1 MRGRHSDDDRRS
13 DYSAFGQVM
22 CGIVGFS
29 SIRQFQSLRE
39 LLPEA
44 TSCLTHRGPDDSG
57 LFFDEGCG
65 IGLGH
70 RRLSVIDLSE
80 AGRQPMSS
88 EDERV
93 HIVYNGEVYNFREIR
108 EFLESQGH
116 QFRSE
121 TDTEVIL
128 KAYLQW
134 GIECLEKFVGMF
146 SLAIWDSR
154 KQKLYLARDRLGIKP
169 LFYSFRDGNLL
180 FASELKALMAFKSFN
195 RDIDPDSIP
204 LFLHYQYVPAPKTIF
219 RNTYKLLPGHYLAF
233 NGDDPTATRYWAP
246 PDEPQADLSTVDDEE
261 QLLSRLDELLTEAV
275 SLRLISDVPLGAL
288 LSGGIDSSMV
298 VALMQK
304 VSNASVRTFS
314 IGFDVE
320 GYNEA
325 PWAAEVAKHFGT
337 EHTELYVTPQEAME
351 VIPSLPDIYDEPFAD
366 SSAIPTFL
374 VSRLARSNVTVAL
387 SGDGG
392 DEQFAGYVRYWTT
405 RAMARGFQRL
415 FLPVRKSMANILG
428 AIPAGFVER
437 CYLPWR
443 QFLPQRF
450 RVTNFADKWQ
460 KLIYLLNTTEISDL
474 YRMTI
479 CLWSEDEV
487 LRLAGR
493 RIPVGEY
500 EKVFRDTVDWPL
512 LARLMRVDQKTYL
525 PDAMLTKVDR
535 ASMAVSLEVRVPL
548 LDHRVVEYT
557 AQIPDTL
564 KFKNGSGKYLLKKL
578 LARYV
583 PSHLFERPKMGF
595 GVPIDR
601 WFRSELK
608 DLLLD
613 YLSSER
619 LKKEGLFD
627 HTLVEKRIKEHLSGK
642 VNHHYRLWALLMWEM
657 WRERWLGGA

>member
-1 MRGRHSDDDRRS
+1 
-13 DYSAFGQVM
+13 M
-22 CGIVGFS
+22 CGFVGFRS
-29 SIRQFQSLRE
+29 QRDFRTLRE
-39 LLPEA
+39 NLPEA
-44 TSCLTHRGPDDSG
+44 TSSLTHRGPDDAG
-57 LFFDEGCG
+57 LFFDESSGV
-65 IGLGH
+65 GLGH

-88 EDERV
+88 DDGSV

-108 EFLESQGH
+108 ETLEKKGH
-116 QFRSE
+116 GFKS
-121 TDTEVIL
+121 TSDTEVIL
-128 KAYLQW
+128 KSYIQW
-134 GIECLEKFVGMF
+134 GIECLQRFVGMF

-154 KQKLYLARDRLGIKP
+154 EKLFYLVRDRLGIKP
-169 LFYSFRDGNLL
+169 LFYYFRDGTLL
-180 FASELKALMAFKSFN
+180 FASELKALMALKGFD

-219 RNTYKLLPGHYLAF
+219 RNTYKLLPGYYLAF
-233 NGDDPTATRYWAP
+233 NGDDLTATRYWAP
-246 PDEPQADLSTVDDEE
+246 PDEPQADLSTVNDEE
-261 QLLSRLDELLTEAV
+261 QQLSRLDELLTEAV
-275 SLRLISDVPLGAL
+275 SLRLISDVPLGVL

-304 VSNASVRTFS
+304 VSNSPVRTFS

-325 PWAAEVAKHFGT
+325 PWAAKVADHLGAD
-337 EHTELYVTPQEAME
+337 HTELYVTPREAME
-351 VIPSLPDIYDEPFAD
+351 VISGLPDIYDEPFAD

-374 VSRLARSNVTVAL
+374 VCRLARSQVTVAL

-405 RAMARGFQRL
+405 QAMAHGFQRV
-415 FLPVRKSMANILG
+415 FLPVRKSMAKILG
-428 AIPAGFVER
+428 AIPPGFVER

-443 QFLPQRF
+443 QILPQRF
-450 RVTNFADKWQ
+450 RVANFADKWQ
-460 KLIYLLNTTEISDL
+460 KLIHLMRQSETQDL

-487 LRLAGR
+487 LSLTGR
-493 RIPVGEY
+493 GLTSGEY
-500 EKVFRDTVDWPL
+500 ERIFEDTVDWPL
-512 LARLMRVDQKTYL
+512 LAQLMRVDQKTYL

-557 AQIPDTL
+557 ARLSDNL
-564 KFKNGSGKYLLKKL
+564 KFRNGSGKYLLKKL

-583 PSHLFERPKMGF
+583 PNHLFERPKMGF

-601 WFRSELK
+601 WLRNELK

-613 YLSSER
+613 YLSPER
-619 LKKEGLFD
+619 LKKEALFD
-627 HTLVEKRIKEHLSGK
+627 HTLVADRLKEHLSGQG
-642 VNHHYRLWALLMWEM
+642 NHQYRLWALLMWEM
-657 WRERWLGGA
+657 WKERWLGGS

>member
-1 MRGRHSDDDRRS
+1 
-13 DYSAFGQVM
+13 
-22 CGIVGFS
+22 
-29 SIRQFQSLRE
+29 
-39 LLPEA
+39 
-44 TSCLTHRGPDDSG
+44 
-57 LFFDEGCG
+57 
-65 IGLGH
+65 
-70 RRLSVIDLSE
+70 
-80 AGRQPMSS
+80 
-88 EDERV
+88 
-93 HIVYNGEVYNFREIR
+93 VYNFREIR
-108 EFLESQGH
+108 ESLEGQGH
-116 QFRSE
+116 VFRSE

-128 KAYLQW
+128 KAYIQW
-134 GIECLEKFVGMF
+134 GIECLQRFVGMF

-154 KQKLYLARDRLGIKP
+154 KQQLYLARDRLGIKP
-169 LFYSFRDGNLL
+169 LFYSFRDGTLL
-180 FASELKALMAFKSFN
+180 FASELKALMAFRTFE
-195 RDIDPDSIP
+195 RDLDPDSLP
-204 LFLHYQYVPAPKTIF
+204 LFFHYQYVPSPRTIF
-219 RNTYKLLPGHYLAF
+219 KHTHKLLPGNYLKYDGQQLNTSA
-233 NGDDPTATRYWAP
+233 YWSP
-246 PDEPQADLSTVDDEE
+246 PDGRESASSTAMSEEELVQQLDDHLTQAVK
-261 QLLSRLDELLTEAV
+261 A
-275 SLRLISDVPLGAL
+275 RLISDVPLGAL

-304 VSNASVRTFS
+304 VSSAPVRTFS

-325 PWAAEVAKHFGT
+325 PWAAKVANHLGT
-337 EHTELYVTPQEAME
+337 DHTELYVTPREAME

-366 SSAIPTFL
+366 SSAIPTLL
-374 VSRLARSNVTVAL
+374 VCRLARSHVTVAL

-405 RAMARGFQRL
+405 RAMAHGFQRL
-415 FLPVRKSMANILG
+415 FLPVRKCIANILG

-443 QFLPQRF
+443 QYLPQRF
-450 RVTNFADKWQ
+450 RVANFADKWQ
-460 KLIYLLNTTEISDL
+460 KLIYLLNKTEISDL

-487 LRLAGR
+487 FRLAGKR
-493 RIPVGEY
+493 VPEGEY
-500 EKVFRDTVDWPL
+500 EKIFKDTVDWPL

-557 AQIPDTL
+557 AKIPDTL
-564 KFKNGSGKYLLKKL
+564 KFRNGTGKYLLKKL

-583 PSHLFERPKMGF
+583 PNHLFERPKMGF

-601 WFRSELK
+601 WFRNELK
-608 DLLLD
+608 DLLFD
-613 YLSSER
+613 YLSTER

-627 HTLVEKRIKEHLSGK
+627 TTLVENRLKEHLSGQI
-642 VNHHYRLWALLMWEM
+642 NHHYRLWALLMWEM

>member
-1 MRGRHSDDDRRS
+1 
-13 DYSAFGQVM
+13 M
-22 CGIVGFS
+22 CGIVGFK
-29 SIRQFQSLRE
+29 SIRGFKTLQESLS
-39 LLPEA
+39 EA
-44 TSCLTHRGPDDSG
+44 TSCLAHRGPDDSG
-57 LFFDEGCG
+57 LFFDETSGV
-65 IGLGH
+65 GLGH
-70 RRLSVIDLSE
+70 RRLSVLDLSD

-88 EDERV
+88 EDGTV

-108 EFLESQGH
+108 EILEKKGH
-116 QFRSE
+116 GFQST

-128 KAYLQW
+128 KSYIQW
-134 GIECLEKFVGMF
+134 GIECLQRFVGMF

-154 KQKLYLARDRLGIKP
+154 KQELYLARDRLGIKP
-169 LFYSFRDGNLL
+169 LFYSFRDGDLL
-180 FASELKALMAFKSFN
+180 FASELKALMALKSFN
-195 RDIDPDSIP
+195 REIDPDSIP

-219 RNTYKLLPGHYLAF
+219 RDTFKLLPGHYLVF
-233 NGDDPTATRYWAP
+233 NEKHLNSDRYWAP
-246 PDEPQADLSTVDDEE
+246 QDQPQSDLSTGSDEE
-261 QLLSRLDELLTEAV
+261 ELLSRLDELLTDAV

-288 LSGGIDSSMV
+288 LSGGIDSSVV

-304 VSNASVRTFS
+304 VSNAPVRTFS

-325 PWAAEVAKHFGT
+325 PWAAEVAEHLGT
-337 EHTELYVTPQEAME
+337 DHTELYVTPQEAMR
-351 VIPSLPDIYDEPFAD
+351 VIPGLPEIYDEPFAD

-374 VSRLARSNVTVAL
+374 VSRLARSRVTVAL

-405 RAMARGFQRL
+405 RAMAHGFQRL
-415 FLPVRKSMANILG
+415 FPSVRKSMANILG

-450 RVTNFADKWQ
+450 RVANFADKWQ
-460 KLIYLLNTTEISDL
+460 KLIYLLNKTEISDL

-487 LRLAGR
+487 FRLAGKR
-493 RIPVGEY
+493 VPETEY
-500 EKVFRDTVDWPL
+500 EQIFKDTLDWPL
-512 LARLMRVDQKTYL
+512 LARLMKVDQMTYL

-557 AQIPDTL
+557 AKIPDTL
-564 KFKNGSGKYLLKKL
+564 KFRDGTGKYLLKKL

-583 PSHLFERPKMGF
+583 PNYLFERPKMGF
-595 GVPIDR
+595 GVPIDH

-613 YLSSER
+613 YLSPGR

-627 HTLVEKRIKEHLSGK
+627 HTLVENRLKEHLSGRT
-642 VNHHYRLWALLMWEM
+642 NHHYRLWALLMWEM
-657 WRERWLGGA
+657 WRERWLAGL